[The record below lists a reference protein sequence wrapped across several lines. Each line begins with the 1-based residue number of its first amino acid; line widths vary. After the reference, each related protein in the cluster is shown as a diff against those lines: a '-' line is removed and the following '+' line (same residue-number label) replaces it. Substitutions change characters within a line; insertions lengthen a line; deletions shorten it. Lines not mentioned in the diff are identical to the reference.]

1 MEILDIPYN
10 QFTGLKYSTNHEYLM
25 MLENREVYH
34 NHLGTVHASAMFALA
49 EATSGCFLQNEF
61 QQLTNVIPVVRKV
74 ETKFKKPATGSIFSK
89 ASLIEATP
97 QQVIDELNTRQRALV
112 VVRVILFN
120 EEGANVMQCDFEW
133 FITIMK

>member
-10 QFTGLKYSTNHEYLM
+10 QFTGLKYSTNPEYLM

-49 EATSGCFLQNEF
+49 EATSGYFLQNEF

-97 QQVIDELNTRQRALV
+97 QQVIDELNARQRALV

-133 FITIMK
+133 FLTIMK